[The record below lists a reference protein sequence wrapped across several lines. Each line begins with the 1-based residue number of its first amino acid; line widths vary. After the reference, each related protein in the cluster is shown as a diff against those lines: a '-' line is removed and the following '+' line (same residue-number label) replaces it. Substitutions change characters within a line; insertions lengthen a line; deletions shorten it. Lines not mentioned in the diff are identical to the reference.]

1 MSKSIP
7 REFIDKLI
15 EMSDIVGIIGTYVD
29 LRQSSGQYRSKC
41 PFHDGDN
48 ITTFS
53 VSPQKGIY
61 HCFKCNER
69 RKCNKFPNEIPF
81 TGFY

>member
-29 LRQSSGQYRSKC
+29 LRQLL
-41 PFHDGDN
+41 DN
-48 ITTFS
+48 TEANVLFMMATM
-53 VSPQKGIY
+53 
-61 HCFKCNER
+61 
-69 RKCNKFPNEIPF
+69 
-81 TGFY
+81 

>member
-1 MSKSIP
+1 MNKSIP

-53 VSPQKGIY
+53 VFEKFFLKKSKSELDETKY
-61 HCFKCNER
+61 LFENFKEYLVR
-69 RKCNKFPNEIPF
+69 
-81 TGFY
+81 